1 MLERHEL
8 EAFLTLAEEL
18 HFGRTAERLHVSTAR
33 ISQTIARLE
42 RRTGVPLFH
51 RTSRRVELSLV
62 GRQMYEEMR
71 PAWSRI
77 TDAFERAVDAGRG
90 LSGLL
95 RVAFN
100 GPAAGQLL
108 VGATQAFRARHPD
121 CEVQIREARLPEVL
135 PWLRDGEVDLALTC
149 FPMDGEGVVMGPV
162 LVREARMLAVPAGHP
177 FARRATVS
185 VEDLARVTVL
195 RIPEALPE
203 PPRRDRTPDRAPD
216 RTPDRTPAG
225 RPIVG
230 RPVVPGPSARTFNEV
245 LTLVGAGEGV
255 FTVGAHARRYFARP
269 DVVYVPF
276 EDAEPVEWG
285 LVWLADGA
293 TARVRAFGEAALDLV
308 QAPAESVP

>member
-33 ISQTIARLE
+33 ISQTIAKLE
-42 RRTGVPLFH
+42 RRIGVPLFD

-62 GRQMYEEMR
+62 GRQLYEETR

-90 LSGLL
+90 LTGLL
-95 RVAFN
+95 RVAFT

-108 VGATQAFRARHPD
+108 VGATQAFRIRHPD
-121 CEVQIREARLPEVL
+121 CEVPMKEAHLPEVL
-135 PWLRDGEVDLALTC
+135 PWLRSGEVDIALTC
-149 FPMDGEGVVMGPV
+149 HPMHEEGMVVGPV
-162 LVREARMLAVPAGHP
+162 LVREARMLAVPTGHP

-195 RIPEALPE
+195 QIPETLPLSLRE
-203 PPRRDRTPDRAPD
+203 DRAP
-216 RTPDRTPAG
+216 RRTPAG
-225 RPIVG
+225 RPIAL
-230 RPVVPGPSARTFNEV
+230 GPSAMTFNEA
-245 LTLVGAGEGV
+245 LTLVGAGEGTFV
-255 FTVGAHARRYFARP
+255 VGAHTRRYFARP

-276 EDAEPVEWG
+276 DKAAPVDWG
-285 LVWLADGA
+285 LVWPADGA
-293 TARVRAFGEAALDLV
+293 TARVRAFSEAALNLS
-308 QAPAESVP
+308 QASAPIP